1 MKRGEINFVTL
12 FAIIAGIF
20 ILVSIIYGATKISDT
35 KAYESNTKIAK
46 QISVF
51 LDPLQVGF
59 ATSSKGLID
68 FNQNVKMK
76 NICDNYTNAGMNKLS
91 ISTLNSK
98 KQFSDFS
105 VPISIYDKYIF
116 SHEEIEDSLI
126 YTISR
131 KFSYPYEVSD
141 FIILIPSNTKY
152 CFEDAPDKIIDS
164 LSAFNLDNMLFSNC
178 KDDKDFIQICAG
190 SSRCDVEVI
199 GLCND
204 FSCSSKYDFGYIRK
218 NRDYFYYVDDLIY
231 PAIFSDIENY
241 NCNLERLIYKTS
253 LVAELY
259 SLKSYEMYKRGC
271 VSNIDIDSW
280 MDKTKKMKEITDI
293 IGYYEDSLNLKSQN
307 KIAGCNLW

>member
-1 MKRGEINFVTL
+1 MKKGQINFVTL

-35 KAYESNTKIAK
+35 KSYESNTKIAK
-46 QISVF
+46 QMSVF

-59 ATSSKGLID
+59 ATSSKGSID
-68 FNQNVKMK
+68 FRQNVRIK
-76 NICDNYTNAGMNKLS
+76 NVCDNYTDTGMNKLS

-98 KQFSDFS
+98 KQFSNFS

-116 SHEEIEDSLI
+116 SDEIIEDSLI

-152 CFEDAPDKIIDS
+152 CFENAPDKIVDS
-164 LSAFNLDNMLFSNC
+164 LSAFNLENMLFSNC
-178 KDDKDFIQICAG
+178 NNDSNFIQVCAD
-190 SSRCDVEVI
+190 SSRCDIEVI

-204 FSCSSKYDFGYIRK
+204 LSCSSKYDFGYVRK
-218 NRDYFYYVDDLIY
+218 NRDYFYYVNDLIY
-231 PAIFSDIENY
+231 PAIFSGIENY

-259 SLKSYEMYKRGC
+259 SLKSLEMYKRGC
-271 VSNIDIDSW
+271 VPNIDIDDW
-280 MDKTKKMKEITDI
+280 MIKTKEMKDVTDI
-293 IGYYEDSLNLKSQN
+293 IYYYEYSSRLKSQN
-307 KIAGCNLW
+307 KISGCNLW